1 MRRALV
7 LLVLLAGLAAATGS
21 SAETSRSLAG
31 TWTGSF
37 RLPLGTEGVGF
48 AVQIRSSKAVVVLS
62 PGHSAQ
68 TTVPARATRGRLS
81 FRLPGRPAPV
91 VFSGRLRTKTI
102 IGTVR
107 QGSLRGSFRL
117 HRGRMPDWGT
127 LGIYT
132 FGDGR
137 AIGVLDTPFFP
148 WTAAEFDSGELH
160 AVYPLRR
167 GTYEIGAAL
176 STRRP
181 SIGTATFGPSTL
193 VWRRA
198 GAPDQHATR
207 MPLRQQEVRFRSVR
221 GAWIAG
227 TMTMP
232 AGAGP
237 HPAVAVVHG
246 SGAASRSTT
255 GPVASFFA
263 RHGFA
268 VLAYDKRGIHQSG
281 GRYPGEL
288 ASESTIDILARDAEA
303 AARFLAAQPAV
314 DDARVGLWG
323 ASQAGWIM
331 PLAASREA
339 AIRFLVL
346 LVSPLETPGENSVYQ
361 ELTGAGAEPPRMTS
375 EQIDAEVRRRGP
387 SGFDPVPA
395 IRSLRIPAIW
405 VYGGLDMH
413 VATRISVDRLRP
425 IAQETG
431 RDFSWVVLPG
441 ANHSLVHTTQGL
453 NEETARADRFAAGF
467 FTTVRDWLRART
479 ILR

>member
-1 MRRALV
+1 MPSLLLG
-7 LLVLLAGLAAATGS
+7 LLVGLAAATGS
-21 SAETSRSLAG
+21 AAETSRSLSG

-37 RLPLGTEGVGF
+37 RLPLGTQGVGI
-48 AVQIRSSKAVVVLS
+48 AVQIRGSKAVVLLP

-68 TTVPARATRGRLS
+68 TTVPAKATRGRLS

-91 VFSGRLRTKTI
+91 VFSGQLRKKTI
-102 IGTVR
+102 VGTVR
-107 QGSLRGSFRL
+107 QGTLRGTFRL
-117 HRGRMPDWGT
+117 QRGRMPDWGAF
-127 LGIYT
+127 GIYT

-137 AIGVLDTPFFP
+137 AIGLLDTPFSP
-148 WTAAEFDSGELH
+148 PTAAEFDSGELH

-176 STRRP
+176 ATRRP

-198 GAPDQHATR
+198 GAPVERATR
-207 MPLRQQEVRFRSVR
+207 LPLRQEEVRFRSVR

-227 TMTMP
+227 TLTMP

-246 SGAASRSTT
+246 SGFAHRGTT

-268 VLAYDKRGIHQSG
+268 VLAYDKRGVRQSG
-281 GRYPGEL
+281 GVYPGDL
-288 ASESTIDILARDAEA
+288 ADESTLDVLARDAEA
-303 AARFLAAQPAV
+303 AARFLAAQPGV

-323 ASQAGWIM
+323 VSQGGWIM
-331 PLAASREA
+331 PLAASREP

-361 ELTGAGAEPPRMTS
+361 ELTGAGAQPPTMTP

-395 IRSLRIPAIW
+395 IRSLRIPALW

-413 VATRISVDRLRP
+413 VATRISVELLRP
-425 IAQETG
+425 IAQEAG

-453 NEETARADRFAAGF
+453 NEETPRADRFAAGF
-467 FTTVRDWLRART
+467 FTTVRDWLRARA